1 MENQA
6 NRTSWLLN
14 FLRDLPPAI
23 AITNFQFEKH
33 SNSSFLNNE
42 EEKYEWSVNFNAY
55 WRNIT
60 TEELDEA
67 ARLLWIMCFWNNTN
81 QIISPD
87 IAISRVNEFIVSLW
101 GNREFSNVSALWELK
116 GLLENIQKEYNALS
130 NYDKMVKLF
139 EIRRMLND
147 ANLCKQ
153 Q

>member
-1 MENQA
+1 MEKQA

-14 FLRDLPPAI
+14 FVRDLPPAI

-42 EEKYEWSVNFNAY
+42 EEKYEWSVTFNAY

-60 TEELDEA
+60 QDELDEA
-67 ARLLWIMCFWNNTN
+67 AWLLWILCFWNNTN
-81 QIISPD
+81 NRISPEV
-87 IAISRVNEFIVSLW
+87 ALSLVNDYIVSLW
-101 GNREFSNVSALWELK
+101 WNRQFSNVLALWELK
-116 GLLENIQKEYNALS
+116 GLLEGIQGEYDGLT

-147 ANLCKQ
+147 ANLCEHK
-153 Q
+153 